1 MKTRNVFNLILAV
14 ALALTACDGGG
25 DKKCT
30 CPEGTTYEPDDKC
43 CEGTDCNC
51 QIAEPAVKEFPNI
64 ALFETYTAKIQD
76 NRAACGSK
84 NLEQLG
90 IVNIIKQG
98 ITGAFNDAPD
108 GFAGAAHQ
116 NKFRNVFGAAT
127 GSVTIFVENS
137 LPSYT
142 DIKTP
147 DRYTMNFHVNY
158 LQSNPNDIQQK
169 ITTAIEAM
177 NNMPHKE

>member
-1 MKTRNVFNLILAV
+1 V
-14 ALALTACDGGG
+14 ANHTNNPCTICGYATCAC
-25 DKKCT
+25 T
-30 CPEGTTYEPDDKC
+30 EGTTHEPDDRC

-51 QIAEPAVKEFPNI
+51 QIAEPEDTEFPNI
-64 ALFETYTAKIQD
+64 ALFEKYTTKIQD
-76 NRAACGSK
+76 NRTACGSK

-108 GFAGAAHQ
+108 DGFAGFAYQ
-116 NKFRNVFGAAT
+116 NNFRNVFGVAT

-147 DRYTMNFHVNY
+147 DRYTMNFHFDY
-158 LQSNPNDIQQK
+158 LQSNPDDIQQK
-169 ITTAIEAM
+169 ITTAITTM
-177 NNMPHKE
+177 VNMPHKE